1 MELLIEELGGSVIML
16 LLGSG
21 VIGVLVYVRMEIIII
36 VFTLSIRMEPCSI
49 MIRSICLPLGANT
62 SVSPPVRSVWW

>member
-21 VIGVLVYVRMEIIII
+21 VIGVLVHVS
-36 VFTLSIRMEPCSI
+36 TL
-49 MIRSICLPLGANT
+49 L
-62 SVSPPVRSVWW
+62 

>member
-21 VIGVLVYVRMEIIII
+21 AVGVLVYVSA
-36 VFTLSIRMEPCSI
+36 L
-49 MIRSICLPLGANT
+49 L
-62 SVSPPVRSVWW
+62 

>member
-21 VIGVLVYVRMEIIII
+21 VIGGSCM
-36 VFTLSIRMEPCSI
+36 
-49 MIRSICLPLGANT
+49 CLLCCDNN
-62 SVSPPVRSVWW
+62 

>member
-21 VIGVLVYVRMEIIII
+21 VIGEIGRAH
-36 VFTLSIRMEPCSI
+36 V
-49 MIRSICLPLGANT
+49 
-62 SVSPPVRSVWW
+62 

>member
-21 VIGVLVYVRMEIIII
+21 VIGVLVYAS
-36 VFTLSIRMEPCSI
+36 TL
-49 MIRSICLPLGANT
+49 L
-62 SVSPPVRSVWW
+62 

>member
-21 VIGVLVYVRMEIIII
+21 VIGGLVYVS
-36 VFTLSIRMEPCSI
+36 TL
-49 MIRSICLPLGANT
+49 L
-62 SVSPPVRSVWW
+62 

>member
-21 VIGVLVYVRMEIIII
+21 VIGVLVYVS
-36 VFTLSIRMEPCSI
+36 TLNC
-49 MIRSICLPLGANT
+49 PLCQGHFEL
-62 SVSPPVRSVWW
+62 V

>member
-21 VIGVLVYVRMEIIII
+21 VIGV
-36 VFTLSIRMEPCSI
+36 SI
-49 MIRSICLPLGANT
+49 
-62 SVSPPVRSVWW
+62 VWWK

>member
-21 VIGVLVYVRMEIIII
+21 VIKV
-36 VFTLSIRMEPCSI
+36 
-49 MIRSICLPLGANT
+49 CLCMFLLCCDSN
-62 SVSPPVRSVWW
+62 

>member
-21 VIGVLVYVRMEIIII
+21 ATGVLVYVS
-36 VFTLSIRMEPCSI
+36 TL
-49 MIRSICLPLGANT
+49 L
-62 SVSPPVRSVWW
+62 

>member
-21 VIGVLVYVRMEIIII
+21 VIGVNCPLCQGHFELV
-36 VFTLSIRMEPCSI
+36 
-49 MIRSICLPLGANT
+49 
-62 SVSPPVRSVWW
+62 

>member
-21 VIGVLVYVRMEIIII
+21 VIGVLVYVPA
-36 VFTLSIRMEPCSI
+36 L
-49 MIRSICLPLGANT
+49 L
-62 SVSPPVRSVWW
+62 

>member
-21 VIGVLVYVRMEIIII
+21 AVGVIVYVS
-36 VFTLSIRMEPCSI
+36 TL
-49 MIRSICLPLGANT
+49 L
-62 SVSPPVRSVWW
+62 

>member
-21 VIGVLVYVRMEIIII
+21 AVGVLMYVS
-36 VFTLSIRMEPCSI
+36 TL
-49 MIRSICLPLGANT
+49 L
-62 SVSPPVRSVWW
+62 

>member
-21 VIGVLVYVRMEIIII
+21 VIGVLVYES
-36 VFTLSIRMEPCSI
+36 TL
-49 MIRSICLPLGANT
+49 L
-62 SVSPPVRSVWW
+62 

>member
-21 VIGVLVYVRMEIIII
+21 VIGVPVYVHSGSGI
-36 VFTLSIRMEPCSI
+36 
-49 MIRSICLPLGANT
+49 
-62 SVSPPVRSVWW
+62 VRSAD